1 MRRAT
6 LVLMAVLALIAVAG
20 CSDDKD
26 SSGSGDSTSIGEP
39 PWPRPANPMELARA
53 AGLTPEP
60 LESFAFHVH
69 AHMQIFIDGKEVAIP
84 GGIGIDV
91 DNPGVHKFPND
102 GWGGIDEPC
111 DKPCISPL
119 HTHERDGVLHTESP
133 TEKANTLGQFF
144 VEWDQKLDNNCVG
157 EYCRPG
163 KPIEFQVDGQVFDGD
178 PRTIELTDGRHI
190 VIIIG
195 DAPDDVPTDF

>member
-1 MRRAT
+1 MQRVAV
-6 LVLMAVLALIAVAG
+6 VLMSVLALSLGAG
-20 CSDDKD
+20 CSDDDKAS
-26 SSGSGDSTSIGEP
+26 SSGGSSDLAEP
-39 PWPRPANPMELARA
+39 KWPRPANSMELARA
-53 AGLTPEP
+53 ANLTPEP

-69 AHMQIFIDGKEVAIP
+69 AHMQIFIDGQEYEIP

-91 DNPGVHKFPND
+91 DNPGVHEFPND

-111 DKPCISPL
+111 DSPCISPL

-133 TEKANTLGQFF
+133 TQDANTLGQFF
-144 VEWDQKLDNNCVG
+144 TEWDVKLDNNCVG

-163 KPIEFQVDGQVFDGD
+163 KPIEFQVDGEVFDGD
-178 PRTIELTDGRHI
+178 PTTIELTDGRHI

-195 DAPDDVPTDF
+195 DPPADVPTDF